1 VVSDVRGL
9 ALGLVTVVLGVAAFG
24 SFSVPPSL
32 DLFPSDPQPLMA
44 VARGGER
51 R

>member
-1 VVSDVRGL
+1 MVSDVWGL

-32 DLFPSDPQPLMA
+32 DLFPPISAPDGGR
-44 VARGGER
+44 ARRER

>member
-1 VVSDVRGL
+1 MVSDVWEL
-9 ALGLVTVVLGVAAFG
+9 ALGLVTVVLVVAAFG
-24 SFSVPPSL
+24 SFSVLPSL
-32 DLFPSDPQPLMA
+32 DLFLSDPQRLTA